1 MAMATASGGCGCA
14 RVGARERD
22 RGGDEHGEGVRGPRG
37 CVASPWRRLGA
48 PGGARQAGRE
58 EVAGAGRPRAS
69 VLLARE
75 EDDRE
80 EAVVGWAGQVGCMGE
95 ARY

>member
-1 MAMATASGGCGCA
+1 M
-14 RVGARERD
+14 RERG
-22 RGGDEHGEGVRGPRG
+22 REVRGVARRG
-37 CVASPWRRLGA
+37 RGR
-48 PGGARQAGRE
+48 ARQAGRE

-80 EAVVGWAGQVGCMGE
+80 EAVMGWAGWWAPGKS
-95 ARY
+95 R

>member
-1 MAMATASGGCGCA
+1 MALGGE
-14 RVGARERD
+14 REREQ
-22 RGGDEHGEGVRGPRG
+22 RRGEGAASEGEERGDTGHRRG
-37 CVASPWRRLGA
+37 VARRGR
-48 PGGARQAGRE
+48 GRARQAGRE

-80 EAVVGWAGQVGCMGE
+80 EAVVGWAAAGLHSVGLRVGCQVS
-95 ARY
+95 